1 MIIPLIEEVEKA
13 SKNDVHR
20 LLTIGGKIFI
30 HTSKPFPKVKHDWM
44 RLARTI
50 AGPFEAKRADI
61 GFQWLENGATCVL
74 IGIRSVEDVNLLR
87 ESELPRNRVLAYVD
101 CSKAQTKDVLYA
113 TSILVHK
120 LTPLV
125 SGVYAC
131 VKDTKSVTKEFLDT
145 LKICSGV
152 VVLENDKIVPLTEI
166 KRLQDLHVQVAC
178 KCTPEYLGKSIVS
191 CIRSD
196 RPDGLYTTVVV
207 NRLGVALGL
216 VYVFLFF
223 LRATFMNITIFFC
236 SRRYS
241 SKESIVEAVKI
252 GQGVYVH
259 CIS

>member
-13 SKNDVHR
+13 SKNYVHR

-145 LKICSGV
+145 VKICSGV

-216 VYVFLFF
+216 VYVFNFF
-223 LRATFMNITIFFC
+223 YAL
-236 SRRYS
+236 
-241 SKESIVEAVKI
+241 
-252 GQGVYVH
+252 H
-259 CIS
+259 L

>member
-1 MIIPLIEEVEKA
+1 MY
-13 SKNDVHR
+13 
-20 LLTIGGKIFI
+20 
-30 HTSKPFPKVKHDWM
+30 
-44 RLARTI
+44 AR
-50 AGPFEAKRADI
+50 
-61 GFQWLENGATCVL
+61 
-74 IGIRSVEDVNLLR
+74 
-87 ESELPRNRVLAYVD
+87 
-101 CSKAQTKDVLYA
+101 
-113 TSILVHK
+113 
-120 LTPLV
+120 
-125 SGVYAC
+125 

-152 VVLENDKIVPLTEI
+152 VVVENDNIVPLTEI

-216 VYVFLFF
+216 VYVCTLFF
-223 LRATFMNITIFFC
+223 FYVLHITSHILC

-259 CIS
+259 EHEISLEYIHLYFVTQILLEVTKRTLA